1 MKIWFVTSIKR
12 SSSGGVNRSIN
23 SLAEG
28 LKKAGHSVKMLYAES
43 AREKITLYFAF
54 KAHLSSALFLQSS
67 RQNYRKVNRWCL
79 LRIVPEYSLRNK

>member
-43 AREKITLYFAF
+43 AREENTFICNKP
-54 KAHLSSALFLQSS
+54 SSASLQSS
-67 RQNYRKVNRWCL
+67 
-79 LRIVPEYSLRNK
+79 